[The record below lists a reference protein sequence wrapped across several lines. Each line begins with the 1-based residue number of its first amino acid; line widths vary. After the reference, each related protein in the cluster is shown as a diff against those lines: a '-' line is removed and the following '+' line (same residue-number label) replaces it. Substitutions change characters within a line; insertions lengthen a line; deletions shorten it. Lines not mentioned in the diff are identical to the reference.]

1 MSSSIAYKTLME
13 DDHVDKTSS
22 MIVQVTDDDDMRT
35 ECSDKKGRI
44 GMESSDAEGS
54 CDAVGSSDAEGSCDA
69 VGGSYDGGSGVKKKE
84 RDNMTKSLLEN
95 EESTSC
101 MDSGNEDLNIPSELN
116 HLGSS
121 LSDIRSYCQT
131 WEEASKNTISIPS
144 CYHDETLNKMN
155 IHDEEDIIQKR
166 TQDRSCFSFLRFIFF
181 MFHFNKKTKNNNI
194 AS

>member
-1 MSSSIAYKTLME
+1 MSSSIAYKTLSD

-54 CDAVGSSDAEGSCDA
+54 CDMG
-69 VGGSYDGGSGVKKKE
+69 GGSYDGGSGVKKKE

-166 TQDRSCFSFLRFIFF
+166 TQDRSCFSFLRFIFL